1 MEYDRTQVQLLF
13 QDYGELMFVLES
25 DREYELHTGNVEFED
40 EQMVAKGFNE
50 STGEYEKV
58 WIPYDTIEHVKTHEA
73 L

>member
-1 MEYDRTQVQLLF
+1 
-13 QDYGELMFVLES
+13 MFVLES